1 MPAAVDFG
9 VPQGSVL
16 GPILFLLYTANL
28 LQLVKSHHLTPH
40 AYADDTQ
47 IYGHCQPSD
56 AGGPAQRVIVC
67 IDEISA
73 VRDLGIYIDTN
84 VTMRTHVT
92 SIVRACFSAL
102 RQIRSVQRSLP
113 QHALLTLVHALVVT
127 KLDHCNL
134 VLAGTAGY
142 LQNRLQSVLNAAA
155 RLIFSRQASEH
166 TTPLLRDLHWLRV
179 PERIQFQLCVLAYHC
194 VHCTAPAYLADSL
207 WSTSEFVARRHLC
220 SVDTTTLLVPSI
232 RRVTLGDRAFPVA
245 AAQAWNS
252 LAASSLLSFRRQRSI
267 CFSCR
272 TTDF

>member
-1 MPAAVDFG
+1 MLHIG
-9 VPQGSVL
+9 
-16 GPILFLLYTANL
+16 
-28 LQLVKSHHLTPH
+28 LQLRYIGPR
-40 AYADDTQ
+40 
-47 IYGHCQPSD
+47 IGHCQ
-56 AGGPAQRVIVC
+56 AGPLQLGPYR
-67 IDEISA
+67 
-73 VRDLGIYIDTN
+73 YI
-84 VTMRTHVT
+84 
-92 SIVRACFSAL
+92 
-102 RQIRSVQRSLP
+102 
-113 QHALLTLVHALVVT
+113 
-127 KLDHCNL
+127 
-134 VLAGTAGY
+134 AGY
-142 LQNRLQSVLNAAA
+142 LQNRLQSVLNVAAW
-155 RLIFSRQASEH
+155 LIFSRRASEH

-179 PERIQFQLCVLAYHC
+179 PERTQFQLCVLAYHC